1 MALWLRDSE
10 ASECYRCGVS
20 FSALIRRHHCRQ
32 CGLIFCWRC
41 CSLCRES
48 RGPHAE
54 GALKLC
60 LACLFQ
66 KKRQIRLLTPLC
78 QQQQDLDAM
87 TEWMQ
92 HAWESS
98 TGGPIHD
105 SGCLDTPNPMV
116 PLPPPADA
124 GETSRCSHTNSQERL
139 SGASREACPNG
150 LHAMRLLR
158 ESVSAHC
165 MLEGIPAAA
174 VTVLLHLVV
183 RAISAVQLPPSAARS
198 LGDAVY
204 ICCTRGED
212 IRQSHTLSGLAVPL
226 MLQHKQ
232 QQQLLPMRK
241 ARLLLLAGNLDMQ
254 RKWGFKDFPGASVP
268 VLQGGPLGGPGG
280 PPSDEGFARLEVEKR
295 RRSLALQV
303 LQRQLALLQPDVLL
317 LSGGVSQSLSIYL
330 ASLRVVVIPGVSVA
344 NLVRAS
350 RAIGAPLWASLE
362 VATTSLLKNEKALG
376 WCSVEWGPPAPGA
389 SAHLILSDCPPFRL
403 CTICLV
409 LPPSADA
416 ARAAAK
422 ASVALAAEPLTAV
435 AAAAAAGAAAQER
448 AAQRYKRVL
457 WRALWTAFGL
467 QQQLKF
473 VAACCYPGNHRLWA
487 PLKDGKQA
495 CDDDTDT
502 AIKQLQRPNSV
513 FCRAIAGDNRL
524 ENIAAVLKK
533 EFRGQTLVQWL
544 RSCGS
549 SLGSRSPMDLVRRL
563 LQCMYTETHPRQSS
577 KEPSNAPAVAAAAA
591 GNHGNVAG
599 STQLQFLMLV
609 DAADSPKG
617 SDGPPRVSQEDL
629 CFPDHLRV
637 TPPGR
642 LCCSAEAPQQYE
654 DANSAAFGADGA
666 EPGDADSTWSR
677 LLEEAFL
684 LEAQRPSYEISWSCR
699 LQHCSSGYAGAP
711 SPPCVLSFNPFGA
724 TLGEV
729 LCSWT
734 RFILQQPGARR
745 CPAGDARCKRPLS
758 EHTLAFSRDTNRVL
772 ITFTEGL
779 PAHPGGPSHV
789 SSPIL
794 RCSRIDGSP
803 SLSSG
808 LPDAAGASARAA
820 APSNPVSPHAPR
832 AAAASSEASSS
843 PASKDLDAAT
853 TASGVHKGAC
863 TGGSA
868 QCATWWQTCSRCGGS
883 PLAPPEEIGRFGD
896 IPFVQLLEL
905 LLTDETLRGDGTCS
919 GTLILQKQQGLQLQ
933 GQLAA
938 GTESW
943 IPSGCSHLGMSCKHQ
958 SRRLYS
964 ICRQGGSH
972 LLLTPVAGGPPDCDP
987 TLSSDEDAAEG
998 PPVAARR
1005 LGKAVVGSPQGA
1017 PHLGPLDCSAG
1028 ATPSG
1033 GFCCL
1038 EKAIQRTFEAALN
1051 AVRDRKASCRH
1062 AICDSFL
1069 AAAAAAMEGAAALAS
1084 WARRGVDF
1092 LLVSAAAVQQ
1102 QLVAVDMQEG
1112 VVTQSGS
1119 FAASSTPSASPALPS
1134 SADSP
1139 ARHPPG
1145 DVAWELW
1152 TVLSK
1157 LLLTLRRELG
1167 VLQEELQQAA
1177 ATLTLFWCS
1186 LQQVVEAHA
1195 GPQNQQEHGGCCER
1209 QPSCSA
1215 SRGQHERSPANAVQ
1229 ARRKCGCWWA
1239 AQRLLQVCDF
1249 SWNSLE
1255 RIFRQ
1260 RFTAILRSFSFAAEA
1275 ALQESSLPN
1284 ASACL
1289 PRPSANDTTVCERA
1303 SSSVGLAGGL
1313 AGEGQA
1319 LELRGFVVLESTA
1332 RLCAGKAF
1340 PLTRRAAERPKGSD
1354 AGGVAPA
1361 AASTAPP
1368 VNKAPAWQESSRY
1381 LSPAMQGGHQQLQSV
1396 QEAPTAAVQACRF
1409 ATNGLRTTSPTA
1421 VSGAGAEASPR
1432 CQQQR
1437 SISCEVVWRLRRRE
1451 EVLKSSARM
1460 NTRALSPMRLR
1471 DGEEAASRPVARS
1484 PAPQVVEGSGSSG
1497 ATIGGAE
1504 GSRKK
1509 RVSATAQ
1516 AAPKAVHFSRSSISG
1531 TAAAMEPFDGS
1542 LREGPWRPLKLGALR
1557 ASAPV
1562 QPTLR
1567 GGVHD
1572 TAVRE
1577 PWLHAVD
1584 SFFGGVREEADCLQ
1598 HLHQV
1603 TREAVRA
1610 LEASLS
1616 SVLEEA
1622 RVIDPSAQEGLHGC
1636 LNSQE
1641 AGDAGSLIAAAI
1653 LSRHAA
1659 LQLQRRWAT
1668 DFSNVCGGCCG
1679 GFCGRCTRASTGSKS
1694 PEAEST
1700 TSLKACKCC
1709 QGTCPGA
1716 LHRARSRAAAL
1727 GSNTGMRRLQDGG
1740 LLGSGGCAHGCFL
1753 LPSALRSLLSDQAE
1767 GLLKD
1772 HEASECLPKRKSGA
1786 ELPAFAVSAPARDG
1800 DGEVP
1805 VPHTDASAEAVGLQQ
1820 GDCFSCCLFVPPLCS
1835 AQWPVARGA
1844 EPTGRRPRLVALS
1857 SEDDL
1862 ERVRLGGG
1870 GPFESTNRPVA
1881 ALSQVQSAK
1890 EDSLLVLRDV
1900 LEAPT
1905 DGTDPHIVVQQL
1917 GRDRSHTVTL
1927 FFAPQ
1932 FHALRHLLCSDDL
1945 QFCCSIKRTRPVK
1958 LYGGKSGASFSIS
1971 SDGLYIL
1978 KEINRHELK
1987 LLLAQGDAF
1996 FRRFSGAL
2004 YGSRPSALTALFGL
2018 FQLTT
2023 TASTEKKYFVA
2034 MRNLRFREGGHP
2046 KGPVKVFDLKGL
2058 GWQRYVPDKEATTC
2072 STTRSSGDSASTRNK
2087 GADAV
2092 VTSLGVAATGRNAQ
2106 AAGTAMPAERTGT
2119 SMGPIAEEQTGSC
2132 AASGSSLGAPGGR
2145 EKTRIQSDET
2155 PCLAL
2160 PATLACALS
2169 ASGASSVAVS
2179 EATAVV
2185 AAGEAPESSSA
2196 QAALEGVPV
2205 LWDQNLREY
2214 SGGFALCLI
2223 PPDNTTLMAA
2233 LKEDLELLQRL
2244 EVVDYSL
2251 LVVLY
2256 EETGELCF
2264 GLIDF
2269 FRRYTWDKQVENI
2282 GKSIAYMTSGLQ
2294 PTVLSPADYR
2304 QRFAEA
2310 LGGFFTAAVPAAPF
2324 PPRESF
2330 AALIKGLSRSSSTS
2344 KAKEDNAADAAVHVA
2359 APRYGR
2365 PGVTKEQIERPRGTP
2380 ATNADLASAVFT
2392 LTAGFPV
2399 LKDELP
2405 LRTASNSPPR
2415 NRAPSPA
2422 AYFRSIILDQQL
2434 RDSGGNIP
2442 WPPPVQEEKA
2452 QPPQQVYAHRK
2463 SEESVLN
2470 R

>member
-1 MALWLRDSE
+1 MPPVYDELPKSPQTTATSSQNRVDCHRRPPHCRSRAGSLRLRADGPTGQIRMLRDAQWRSKH
-10 ASECYRCGVS
+10 R
-20 FSALIRRHHCRQ
+20 IRRKAVQLKHSEDQQTTAACRYPKAPPSISATKKGKKLTQQDGCAYDQ
-32 CGLIFCWRC
+32 CYQPPKIR
-41 CSLCRES
+41 SPPSAES

-212 IRQSHTLSGLAVPL
+212 IRQSHTLS
-226 MLQHKQ
+226 
-232 QQQLLPMRK
+232 
-241 ARLLLLAGNLDMQ
+241 DMQ

-422 ASVALAAEPLTAV
+422 ASGTWRGGSAE
-435 AAAAAAGAAAQER
+435 G
-448 AAQRYKRVL
+448 
-457 WRALWTAFGL
+457 
-467 QQQLKF
+467 
-473 VAACCYPGNHRLWA
+473 A

-549 SLGSRSPMDLVRRL
+549 SLGSRSPMDL
-563 LQCMYTETHPRQSS
+563 
-577 KEPSNAPAVAAAAA
+577 
-591 GNHGNVAG
+591 
-599 STQLQFLMLV
+599 LQFLMLV

-789 SSPIL
+789 ST
-794 RCSRIDGSP
+794 
-803 SLSSG
+803 
-808 LPDAAGASARAA
+808 
-820 APSNPVSPHAPR
+820 
-832 AAAASSEASSS
+832 SSEASSS

-943 IPSGCSHLGMSCKHQ
+943 IPSGCSHLVFRDRTFHFVCGNVGMSCKHQ

-998 PPVAARR
+998 PPAEGPPAAAAEVAPRLPATTASFSSLSGPEQHADLCMSGGICSKARLLLQVAARR

-1051 AVRDRKASCRH
+1051 A
-1062 AICDSFL
+1062 
-1069 AAAAAAMEGAAALAS
+1069 AS